1 MWFLYITKQCNCE
14 TTNAIFTSSLLPS
27 IFFFFLMRVGVN
39 WTVLVLITSS
49 KSCPWEGCSDVLI
62 CFLFLLCKIWV
73 LSFYWNTAS
82 VKTSI
87 LPMNYF
93 YKHGQWDVQPVC
105 QTKNPRSRD
114 HTDLSSGGGG
124 DLVAKSYLTLCNHM
138 DCSPP
143 GSSVHWILQAR
154 ILEWVAIS
162 FSSGSSRPRREPM
175 SPALAG
181 GFSTSE
187 PPGKS
192 QLSSI
197 YQQLLQLSVDD
208 W

>member
-1 MWFLYITKQCNCE
+1 M
-14 TTNAIFTSSLLPS
+14 
-27 IFFFFLMRVGVN
+27 
-39 WTVLVLITSS
+39 
-49 KSCPWEGCSDVLI
+49 
-62 CFLFLLCKIWV
+62 
-73 LSFYWNTAS
+73 
-82 VKTSI
+82 KTSI

-93 YKHGQWDVQPVC
+93 YKHGQRDVQPVC

-114 HTDLSSGGGG
+114 HTDMSSGGGG

-143 GSSVHWILQAR
+143 GSSVHGILQAR

-162 FSSGSSRPRREPM
+162 FSRESSRPRREPM

-208 W
+208 